1 MRAALACLLLLVLA
15 GPGLAAAPAPARGPE
30 FRGLPFGAKLEGLP
44 GMEIVSRH
52 GDVTFCRRAEERSL
66 LGEGCHTAIRYGF
79 SRGQLFFVR
88 MRLSG
93 CDDQVALVRAYQTK
107 YGRPENESAR
117 GTLRLVWRAPT
128 LTVSL
133 THFAREGVTEVD
145 YVYLPDLNHD
155 DREVWQAPETIRAEG
170 PIGFRGLRFGRD
182 IATIPGMVP
191 AYREG
196 AADYYRRP
204 ADNLDLGELRLSD
217 ILYGFHK
224 GRFFT
229 VVMRAP
235 SAADFAP
242 LRQAYAVKYGPPRA
256 VPATLEEDL
265 IWSWPKAQIA
275 LSLDAADGGL
285 TIRYA
290 DAALLAAVVKAETAA
305 GAPPVISGGPRLFSR
320 GDPPRSFRGATF
332 GSPVTALA
340 GSEYL
345 FTHRGRK
352 YYRRP
357 GERLNLGDIPLAKV
371 LYAYDEDR
379 LASVT
384 LTVAPRDANPEN
396 DFERV
401 LSAYT
406 TKYGPAAAKAT
417 EDGTRL
423 FLWTWPGLSIALS
436 SPKVGPLE
444 IHYID
449 ASLLRRREAD
459 LAAKALG
466 TLDQKTFELPK
477 QHPERIERPSPQE

>member
-1 MRAALACLLLLVLA
+1 MRAALCCLLLLALA
-15 GPGLAAAPAPARGPE
+15 GPGLAAPVPAKPE
-30 FRGLPFGAKLEGLP
+30 FRGLAFGAKLEGLP
-44 GMEIVSRH
+44 GMEVVSRH
-52 GDVTFCRRAEERSL
+52 GDVTFCRRAEEKSL
-66 LGEGCHTAIRYGF
+66 LGESCRTTIRYGF
-79 SRGQLFFVR
+79 SRGLLFFVR

-93 CDDQVALVRAYQTK
+93 CDDQLPLVRAYETK
-107 YGRPENESAR
+107 YGRPANESAP
-117 GTLRLVWRAPT
+117 GTLRLVWRLPT
-128 LTVSL
+128 LAITLS
-133 THFAREGVTEVD
+133 HFARDGTTEVD
-145 YVYLPDLNHD
+145 YVYLPDLSHD

-196 AADYYRRP
+196 AAAYYRRP

-217 ILYGFHK
+217 LLYGFHK
-224 GRFFT
+224 GKFFT

-235 SAADFAP
+235 SAADFTP

-305 GAPPVISGGPRLFSR
+305 GAPPVVSGGPRLFSR
-320 GDPPRSFRGATF
+320 GDPPRSFRGAAF
-332 GSPVTALA
+332 GSAVSALT
-340 GSEYL
+340 GGEYL
-345 FTHRGRK
+345 FTHRARK
-352 YYRRP
+352 YYRRV
-357 GERLNLGDIPLAKV
+357 GERLHLGDIPLTKV
-371 LYAYDEDR
+371 LYAYDDDR

-384 LTVAPRDANPEN
+384 LTVAPRDADPEN

-417 EDGTRL
+417 EEGTRL

-444 IHYID
+444 IHYMD
-449 ASLLRRREAD
+449 TAQLRRREAE

-466 TLDQKTFELPK
+466 TLDRKTFELPR
-477 QHPERIERPSPQE
+477 QHPERIERPAPQE

>member
-1 MRAALACLLLLVLA
+1 MRAALICLLVLA
-15 GPGLAAAPAPARGPE
+15 LSGPGLAATPAKGPE
-30 FRGLPFGAKLEGLP
+30 FRGLPFGARLAALP
-44 GMEIVSRH
+44 AMELVSSH
-52 GDVTFCRRAEERSL
+52 GDVAFYRRAEEKSL
-66 LGEGCHTAIRYGF
+66 LGEECVTDIRYGF
-79 SRGQLFFVR
+79 SRGALFFVR
-88 MRLSG
+88 MRLTG
-93 CDDQVALVRAYQTK
+93 CENQVDLVRAYETK
-107 YGRPENESAR
+107 YGRPANESAP
-117 GTLRLVWRAPT
+117 GTLRLAWRSPT
-128 LTVSL
+128 LAITLS
-133 THFAREGVTEVD
+133 HFAREGRTEVD
-145 YVYLPDLNHD
+145 YVSLPDLSHD

-182 IATIPGMVP
+182 IATIPGMEP

-196 AADYYRRP
+196 AAAYYRRP
-204 ADNLDLGELRLSD
+204 GDNLDLGELRLSD

-224 GRFFT
+224 GKLFT
-229 VVMRAP
+229 VVTRAP
-235 SAADFAP
+235 SAEDFSP
-242 LRQAYAVKYGPPRA
+242 LRQAYNAKYGPPKA

-265 IWSWPKAQIA
+265 VWSWPKAQIA

-290 DAALLAAVVKAETAA
+290 DAALLAEVVKAETAA

-332 GSPVTALA
+332 GSPPTALPGA
-340 GSEYL
+340 EYL
-345 FTHRGRK
+345 FGHRGRK
-352 YYRRP
+352 YYRRAD
-357 GERLNLGDIPLAKV
+357 ERLNLGDIPLTKV
-371 LYAYDEDR
+371 VYAYDDER

-384 LTVAPRDANPEN
+384 LTVAPRGGDPEQ

-406 TKYGPAAAKAT
+406 TKYGPAAARAS
-417 EDGTRL
+417 EDGSRL

-444 IHYID
+444 IHYVD

-466 TLDQKTFELPK
+466 TLDHKTFEVPREHL
-477 QHPERIERPSPQE
+477 ERIERPVPQE